1 MSIHLNLYIPD
12 NRAMHLLIPFA
23 FCSAEACG
31 QALRRLDLPHVQQ
44 LLSRLTPQAL
54 DAGDVFSLS
63 PPHERA
69 LARASGLPVTDGL
82 IPWAALQAGDSRGH
96 WGFITPCHWQIGAHH
111 IAMGS
116 RELPDFSPAESQ
128 ALLAAMRPY
137 FEEDGLLLHEDT
149 TGRWLAQGELLA
161 DLATASLDR
170 IVGRNLENWMPRTAK
185 AAPLRRLQSEMQ
197 MLLYTHPVNE
207 ARLQRGLPAVNSFW
221 LSGTGSLPASPRQI
235 STLPEVD
242 QRLRDAALQ
251 DDWAAWASAWQ
262 QLDAQDCAAL
272 LAHLN
277 NGEDVTLTLC
287 GERHAQTFTRQP
299 RGLGQTLKSWLKRQP
314 AYSLIETL

>member
-1 MSIHLNLYIPD
+1 
-12 NRAMHLLIPFA
+12 MHLLIPFA

-31 QALRRLDLPHVQQ
+31 QALRGLDLPHLQQ
-44 LLSRLTPQAL
+44 LLSRLTPLAL

-69 LARASGLPVTDGL
+69 LARASGLPASDGL
-82 IPWAALQAGDSRGH
+82 IPWAALQAGDSHGH

-116 RELPDFSPAESQ
+116 RELPDFSAAESQ

-137 FEEDGLLLHEDT
+137 FEEDGLHLREDT
-149 TGRWLAQGELLA
+149 PGRWLAQGPMLA
-161 DLATASLDR
+161 GLATASLDR
-170 IVGRNLENWMPRTAK
+170 IVGRNLENWMPRSGQ

-221 LSGTGSLPASPRQI
+221 LSGTGALPASRGQI
-235 STLPEVD
+235 SSLPEVD
-242 QRLRDAALQ
+242 HRLRDAALQ

-262 QLDAQDCAAL
+262 QLDAQACAAL
-272 LAHLN
+272 LARLN
-277 NGEDVTLTLC
+277 TGEDVTLTLC

-299 RGLGQTLKSWLKRQP
+299 RGLGQTLKGWFNRQP
-314 AYSLIETL
+314 AFPLIENL